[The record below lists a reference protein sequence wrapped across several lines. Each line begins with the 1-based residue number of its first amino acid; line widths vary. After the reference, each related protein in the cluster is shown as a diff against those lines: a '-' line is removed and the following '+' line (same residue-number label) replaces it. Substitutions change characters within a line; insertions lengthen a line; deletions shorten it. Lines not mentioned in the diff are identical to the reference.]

1 MRQNQQDNEHRNIIR
16 EQILRKGY
24 AHQYD
29 IRRFIPCGR
38 EKANQ
43 ILAQEMLE
51 AEREGKST
59 ITGISANRL
68 PKYVGLT
75 KEEIHTALD
84 ERFDDAFQIFF
95 RNLLPLCHIFQTHR
109 FAGIVE
115 CQIQHQTKRIPSSC
129 RNFHFISSEYMS

>member
-68 PKYVGLT
+68 PKYVGT
-75 KEEIHTALD
+75 YK
-84 ERFDDAFQIFF
+84 R
-95 RNLLPLCHIFQTHR
+95 RN
-109 FAGIVE
+109 
-115 CQIQHQTKRIPSSC
+115 PSIC
-129 RNFHFISSEYMS
+129 

>member
-75 KEEIHTALD
+75 KEELNKAEL
-84 ERFDDAFQIFF
+84 
-95 RNLLPLCHIFQTHR
+95 
-109 FAGIVE
+109 GIIKELYELYGGRMMVVASREASTYEKYSLYYMKELMKTWVMKGYSAEDVE
-115 CQIQHQTKRIPSSC
+115 NGKR
-129 RNFHFISSEYMS
+129 

>member
-75 KEEIHTALD
+75 KEEIQAYAEQEKNRTGSAVSD
-84 ERFDDAFQIFF
+84 YR
-95 RNLLPLCHIFQTHR
+95 C
-109 FAGIVE
+109 GIVLIPDTKKYYSRYTAGE
-115 CQIQHQTKRIPSSC
+115 KQTQQSQSDF
-129 RNFHFISSEYMS
+129 FHVMHFLFS

>member
-43 ILAQEMLE
+43 ILAQE
-51 AEREGKST
+51 S
-59 ITGISANRL
+59 
-68 PKYVGLT
+68 V
-75 KEEIHTALD
+75 
-84 ERFDDAFQIFF
+84 QIDYL
-95 RNLLPLCHIFQTHR
+95 N
-109 FAGIVE
+109 
-115 CQIQHQTKRIPSSC
+115 
-129 RNFHFISSEYMS
+129 M

>member
-51 AEREGKST
+51 AESK
-59 ITGISANRL
+59 I
-68 PKYVGLT
+68 
-75 KEEIHTALD
+75 
-84 ERFDDAFQIFF
+84 
-95 RNLLPLCHIFQTHR
+95 
-109 FAGIVE
+109 
-115 CQIQHQTKRIPSSC
+115 
-129 RNFHFISSEYMS
+129 

>member
-75 KEEIHTALD
+75 KEEIQAYAEQEKNRKWLPI
-84 ERFDDAFQIFF
+84 FD
-95 RNLLPLCHIFQTHR
+95 
-109 FAGIVE
+109 
-115 CQIQHQTKRIPSSC
+115 KRVVFSLNRTQP
-129 RNFHFISSEYMS
+129 E

>member
-43 ILAQEMLE
+43 ILAQELLE
-51 AEREGKST
+51 DREIEREAYDKKGK
-59 ITGISANRL
+59 R
-68 PKYVGLT
+68 
-75 KEEIHTALD
+75 
-84 ERFDDAFQIFF
+84 
-95 RNLLPLCHIFQTHR
+95 
-109 FAGIVE
+109 
-115 CQIQHQTKRIPSSC
+115 
-129 RNFHFISSEYMS
+129 

>member
-68 PKYVGLT
+68 PKYVGLQKKKSKHMLNKRKIGSDFLFLI
-75 KEEIHTALD
+75 KE
-84 ERFDDAFQIFF
+84 
-95 RNLLPLCHIFQTHR
+95 LC
-109 FAGIVE
+109 
-115 CQIQHQTKRIPSSC
+115 SL
-129 RNFHFISSEYMS
+129 